1 MSRSSIKGAFASIA
15 ASVTGI
21 EVSWFAY
28 VGVGWFGGSLDRVL
42 RGRKKDDEVCRGR
55 KGEVVRMNS

>member
-1 MSRSSIKGAFASIA
+1 MSRSSIKGALASIA

-28 VGVGWFGGSLDRVL
+28 VGVGWLGGSLDSTE
-42 RGRKKDDEVCRGR
+42 GKKW
-55 KGEVVRMNS
+55 